1 MKKTQSIILTSTLIA
16 MLETFTIVQ
25 AAQAQDESKRL
36 AMLEALSYAPQNTFN
51 DERFAQFDIENDD
64 YYEHELN
71 DAWLGMP
78 AHDIHGKLIGFIEDA
93 ILDENGYI
101 TKVFIGLSNSE
112 INIKIDGEFAELTSE
127 KVKLE
132 LTKQQVAEISANAI
146 LANNDNA
153 SQVQ

>member
-78 AHDIHGKLIGFIEDA
+78 
-93 ILDENGYI
+93 
-101 TKVFIGLSNSE
+101 GLECLPTTN
-112 INIKIDGEFAELTSE
+112 T
-127 KVKLE
+127 
-132 LTKQQVAEISANAI
+132 
-146 LANNDNA
+146 A
-153 SQVQ
+153 SL